1 MTCLEPM
8 AEPDQAADADTWAE
22 KIEDALNRGERHPL
36 ALAEEAVRTCPGDY
50 TLLCLAATAAL
61 IEERPD
67 RAQLYLK
74 RLRKRYEPGPT
85 YPLLL
90 ALALDQQKRRSAARE
105 LLKQNNLTSYV
116 TAMRVFPGGVS
127 LSRWLSDRV
136 NAITG
141 VGCFGARMP
150 RLPERM
156 MSDRR
161 RAPS

>member
-1 MTCLEPM
+1 M
-8 AEPDQAADADTWAE
+8 AEPDQAADADTWAD

-90 ALALDQQKRRSAARE
+90 ALALDQQKRRPAARE
-105 LLKQNNLTSYV
+105 LLRQNNLTSYV

-141 VGCFGARMP
+141 VGGTDQAKI
-150 RLPERM
+150 ER
-156 MSDRR
+156 D
-161 RAPS
+161 PSHHS

>member
-1 MTCLEPM
+1 M
-8 AEPDQAADADTWAE
+8 AEPDQAADADTWAD
-22 KIEDALNRGERHPL
+22 KIADALNRGERHPL

-90 ALALDQQKRRSAARE
+90 ALRSI
-105 LLKQNNLTSYV
+105 
-116 TAMRVFPGGVS
+116 
-127 LSRWLSDRV
+127 SR
-136 NAITG
+136 NA
-141 VGCFGARMP
+141 
-150 RLPERM
+150 
-156 MSDRR
+156 DRR
-161 RAPS
+161 HASCSGRTT